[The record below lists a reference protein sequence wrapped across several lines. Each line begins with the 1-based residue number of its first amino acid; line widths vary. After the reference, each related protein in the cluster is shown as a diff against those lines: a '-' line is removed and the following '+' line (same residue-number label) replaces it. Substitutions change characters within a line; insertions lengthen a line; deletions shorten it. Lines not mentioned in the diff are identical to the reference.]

1 MVQSQPGAN
10 LGCSYNGSYSCL
22 PSRQRRSNSGTPLH
36 NRITSF
42 WFHTVKSRHT
52 GAANLRPH
60 RVANG
65 STPRSYPVVSDFFW
79 VLASIQFKQFVEL
92 SAAENVLFVFPN
104 ELRKSLCPPCY
115 QTQATC
121 RKWRCY
127 NFPVTAYIQV
137 FEFESMYPSPVQIY
151 VPYRGVSSPS

>member
-1 MVQSQPGAN
+1 MVNTPAFQAGNA
-10 LGCSYNGSYSCL
+10 GSI
-22 PSRQRRSNSGTPLH
+22 SGTPLH

-52 GAANLRPH
+52 GAAVDWPH

-65 STPRSYPVVSDFFW
+65 STPRSYPVVSGFFG
-79 VLASIQFKQFVEL
+79 VFASIQFKQFDKL
-92 SAAENVLFVFPN
+92 SAAENVLLVFPN
-104 ELRKSLCPPCY
+104 ELRKAYALFVIK
-115 QTQATC
+115 
-121 RKWRCY
+121 RKPLVV
-127 NFPVTAYIQV
+127 NGVVTIFPVTAYIQV

>member
-1 MVQSQPGAN
+1 MPYKCDSYRLLSNRRKIRNPNFLGASVCFKCLYNKRDVSTQIVFAEKLN
-10 LGCSYNGSYSCL
+10 L
-22 PSRQRRSNSGTPLH
+22 P
-36 NRITSF
+36 
-42 WFHTVKSRHT
+42 
-52 GAANLRPH
+52 AALK
-60 RVANG
+60 
-65 STPRSYPVVSDFFW
+65 VVSGFFG
-79 VLASIQFKQFVEL
+79 VLASIQFKQFDEL

-104 ELRKSLCPPCY
+104 ELRKGLSPRCY
-115 QTQATC
+115 QMQATC

>member
-1 MVQSQPGAN
+1 MLHRFNSGGNLSVRSLKRSSARLVIGRLLVQSQPGAN

-52 GAANLRPH
+52 GAAVDWPC

-65 STPRSYPVVSDFFW
+65 STPRSYPVVSGFFG

-104 ELRKSLCPPCY
+104 ELRKAYALFVIK
-115 QTQATC
+115 
-121 RKWRCY
+121 RKPLVV
-127 NFPVTAYIQV
+127 NGVVTI
-137 FEFESMYPSPVQIY
+137 FL
-151 VPYRGVSSPS
+151 

>member
-1 MVQSQPGAN
+1 MVNTPAFQAGNA
-10 LGCSYNGSYSCL
+10 GSI
-22 PSRQRRSNSGTPLH
+22 SGTPLH

-52 GAANLRPH
+52 GAAVDWPH

-65 STPRSYPVVSDFFW
+65 STPRSYPMVSGFF
-79 VLASIQFKQFVEL
+79 FG
-92 SAAENVLFVFPN
+92 VFAPISVQTVC
-104 ELRKSLCPPCY
+104 RAVGGWKCSVRISKWTAKSLCPLCY

-121 RKWRCY
+121 RKWRCC

-137 FEFESMYPSPVQIY
+137 FEFVSMYPSPVQTY
-151 VPYRGVSSPS
+151 VPYRGVSSPSWIYSVIMPG